1 MEFSRSR
8 RVRAKLSHPDPKK
21 AASPDF
27 FHPFTSI
34 IGHFTAFRPQN
45 PTVVIAMC
53 RFPTAVVFFVLFP
66 MAMFYH
72 IITLGT
78 LPSSITSLLHHLPL
92 RSSHKRAGRQEGVPR
107 TSSLDPFL
115 PRYAHCC
122 I

>member
-21 AASPDF
+21 ATSPDF

-53 RFPTAVVFFVLFP
+53 RFPTVVVFFP
-66 MAMFYH
+66 WPCFYYV
-72 IITLGT
+72 ITLGT
-78 LPSSITSLLHHLPL
+78 LPSSITSLLRHLPL
-92 RSSHKRAGRQEGVPR
+92 RSSHKRAGWQEGVPR
-107 TSSLDPFL
+107 TSSSDPFL